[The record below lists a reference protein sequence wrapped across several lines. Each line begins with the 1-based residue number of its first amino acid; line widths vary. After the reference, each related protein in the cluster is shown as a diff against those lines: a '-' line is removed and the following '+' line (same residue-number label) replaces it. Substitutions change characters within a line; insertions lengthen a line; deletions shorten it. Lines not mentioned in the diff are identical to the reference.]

1 MISSKL
7 FEKYFGYSSPSDM
20 YKTLNETRNLEENK
34 AEVNTIENRLTNLM
48 EYWKV
53 VPQVM
58 QNNNNNNNKKK
69 KKK

>member
-34 AEVNTIENRLTNLM
+34 AEVNTIENRLTNFM

-58 QNNNNNNNKKK
+58 QNNNNNNNNNKKK
-69 KKK
+69 K

>member
-34 AEVNTIENRLTNLM
+34 AEVNTIENRLTNFM

-58 QNNNNNNNKKK
+58 QNNNNNNNNKK
-69 KKK
+69 

>member
-7 FEKYFGYSSPSDM
+7 FEKYFGYSSPSDIH
-20 YKTLNETRNLEENK
+20 KTLNETKNFEENK

-48 EYWKV
+48 EYWKG

-58 QNNNNNNNKKK
+58 QKNNNNNNKKK
-69 KKK
+69 K

>member
-58 QNNNNNNNKKK
+58 QNNNNNNNNNNNKK
-69 KKK
+69 

>member
-58 QNNNNNNNKKK
+58 QNNNNNNNNKK
-69 KKK
+69 

>member
-7 FEKYFGYSSPSDM
+7 FEKYFGYSNPSDM
-20 YKTLNETRNLEENK
+20 YKTLNETTNLEENK
-34 AEVNTIENRLTNLM
+34 AEVNAIENRLTNLM

-58 QNNNNNNNKKK
+58 QNNNNNNNNNNK
-69 KKK
+69 